1 MAIVTHLSFTSPR
14 LWGEVAARSLC
25 ERAAGEGAPPP
36 PPPPPPPFLPAR
48 TVRQFPLTRLASSM
62 LATLS
67 PQAGRGKRSN
77 G

>member
-25 ERAAGEGAPPP
+25 ERAAGEGA
-36 PPPPPPPFLPAR
+36 FLPAR